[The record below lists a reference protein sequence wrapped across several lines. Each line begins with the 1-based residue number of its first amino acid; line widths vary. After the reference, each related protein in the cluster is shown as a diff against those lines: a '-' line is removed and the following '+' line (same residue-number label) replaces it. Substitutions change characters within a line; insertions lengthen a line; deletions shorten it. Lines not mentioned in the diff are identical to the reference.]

1 MVQMNAQL
9 DEDWKPPPE
18 AVMLRNCMTAAYSSG
33 VATAVCVRSIYRVYC
48 VAYVR
53 IHSLVLSSG

>member
-1 MVQMNAQL
+1 MNAQL

-33 VATAVCVRSIYRVYC
+33 VATAVRVRSIQRVNC
-48 VAYVR
+48 VAYGALTLTSA
-53 IHSLVLSSG
+53 IL